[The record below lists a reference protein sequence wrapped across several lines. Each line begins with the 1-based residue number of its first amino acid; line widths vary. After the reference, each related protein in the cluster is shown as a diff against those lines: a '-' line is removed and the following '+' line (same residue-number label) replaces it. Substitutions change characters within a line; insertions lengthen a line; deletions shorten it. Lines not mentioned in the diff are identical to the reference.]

1 MSKKDVKKIDI
12 ISIITIVILFIA
24 LLVSFIYLLNEQKVK
39 NKYKE
44 QVKEYILNVNE
55 YANTKIY
62 EYEGVYNVDSKRL
75 FSKENKDSFKIDY
88 DKISPLLGSSLT
100 IKTNRVVSATF
111 YISKY
116 KVVYKNDKI
125 TVSYGKNKTTKEEEI
140 KKQIK
145 QLESQENI
153 SLIEYDMIVESA
165 QDAKVDM
172 KNSLEHLK
180 KKIKY
185 HEGDVIKYNPVDN
198 KKCDSGD
205 NCYLFSVISKDDIKK
220 ENITVI
226 LANNIIDTKTA
237 WYSGEN
243 NNSKGAITA
252 LEVLNENTKTW
263 NIDTRL
269 ITYDEAVSLGCGS
282 SLNSCPIWLYQNLGD
297 SNGYW
302 TSSARSNVTSAWY
315 ISKNGALK
323 SYSVNADKFTIRP
336 VIEIKKEL
344 LA

>member
-172 KNSLEHLK
+172 KNALEHLK

-237 WYSGEN
+237 WYSGEI
-243 NNSKGAITA
+243 GRAH
-252 LEVLNENTKTW
+252 V
-263 NIDTRL
+263 
-269 ITYDEAVSLGCGS
+269 
-282 SLNSCPIWLYQNLGD
+282 
-297 SNGYW
+297 
-302 TSSARSNVTSAWY
+302 
-315 ISKNGALK
+315 
-323 SYSVNADKFTIRP
+323 
-336 VIEIKKEL
+336 
-344 LA
+344 